1 MQTMVKNLSQ
11 IINDIYKLIRKKI
24 QSNRKMSK
32 SKSQEAIRQP
42 INFSIKNK
50 PKQKINKTET
60 WMPCG

>member
-11 IINDIYKLIRKKI
+11 IINDMYKLIRKKI

>member
-1 MQTMVKNLSQ
+1 
-11 IINDIYKLIRKKI
+11 
-24 QSNRKMSK
+24 MSK